1 MGGVAK
7 IDFGYNVGSGVVW
20 YDSVSIR
27 PYAPVEKA
35 YILAGPVTTPIGTV
49 ASLELV
55 LCGYGVVPDYSGF
68 GASSKHQQET
78 TPKRAPVAGPG
89 DVVLRV
95 GGLAGHETHLGV
107 VRLPL
112 SVLERLGLKP
122 GDFVEIIGAT
132 STYAV
137 AQPTEEEDIVKIDE
151 VTRSNAGAEL
161 SDYMRI
167 KKAVLPPAEKIVL
180 RTNQPVDAEYVKRYL
195 LFKPLTRGNITA
207 VPQQDKTVT
216 LRVEDVVPAP
226 AAYVQL
232 STKIEIQRDTYG
244 EHRQPE
250 VGTSPAP
257 YVLLK
262 VAEAKPRDVGRI
274 IVRIP
279 VRIMKKL
286 GIEPGDYVEI
296 VGRKTAYAQ
305 VWPTYPEDEDKDI
318 VQMDDAIRQNAGVG
332 IDDTVKI
339 KKAAL
344 KPAQRVVLAPTEP
357 VRVDPK
363 YLKEW
368 ILRGKP
374 VARGQAI
381 EVSFYGGAMR
391 FVVVQVEP
399 EPAAYVSIDTDV
411 IIKGVERTSSSGGY
425 SKPSAISLP
434 SRELSAGKELL
445 LGTAD
450 LFRAFGFLML
460 FISFIYVATNYD
472 AVGFNMPIFISSVGY
487 IVSVLISPIVYTFAD
502 RRAWAPALI
511 GALGTIP
518 LFAIMWKVSNVDLAD
533 LFTFVILWLS
543 ISAIITMQ
551 AYLEEWGSGRFYAAL
566 AGVIGVGYII
576 LAIAKTIDAI
586 RRYAR
591 AV

>member
-1 MGGVAK
+1 M
-7 IDFGYNVGSGVVW
+7 
-20 YDSVSIR
+20 
-27 PYAPVEKA
+27 
-35 YILAGPVTTPIGTV
+35 
-49 ASLELV
+49 
-55 LCGYGVVPDYSGF
+55 
-68 GASSKHQQET
+68 
-78 TPKRAPVAGPG
+78 
-89 DVVLRV
+89 
-95 GGLAGHETHLGV
+95 
-107 VRLPL
+107 
-112 SVLERLGLKP
+112 
-122 GDFVEIIGAT
+122 
-132 STYAV
+132 
-137 AQPTEEEDIVKIDE
+137 
-151 VTRSNAGAEL
+151 
-161 SDYMRI
+161 
-167 KKAVLPPAEKIVL
+167 
-180 RTNQPVDAEYVKRYL
+180 
-195 LFKPLTRGNITA
+195 
-207 VPQQDKTVT
+207 PQQDKTVT

-232 STKIEIQRDTYG
+232 STKIEIQRDTYS
-244 EHRQPE
+244 EHQQPE

-262 VAEAKPRDVGRI
+262 VAEARSRDVGRI

-286 GIEPGDYVEI
+286 GVEPGDYVEI

-305 VWPTYPEDEDKDI
+305 AWLVNPEDEDKDI
-318 VQMDDAIRQNAGVG
+318 VQMDDAIRQSAGVG
-332 IDDTVKI
+332 IGDTVKV

-368 ILRGKP
+368 ILLGKP
-374 VARGQAI
+374 VARGQTI
-381 EVSFYGGAMR
+381 EVSFYRGAMR

-399 EPAAYVSIDTDV
+399 EPAAYVSIDTDL
-411 IIKGVERTSSSGGY
+411 IIKGIERTSSSGGY
-425 SKPSAISLP
+425 SKPSAIGLP
-434 SRELSAGKELL
+434 SRELSVGKELL

-472 AVGFNMPIFISSVGY
+472 AVGFNMPIFTSSVGY
-487 IVSVLISPIVYTFAD
+487 IVSALISPIVSTFAD
-502 RRAWAPALI
+502 RRAWASALI

-518 LFAIMWKVSNVDLAD
+518 LLAYMSKASEGAPAD
-533 LFTFVILWLS
+533 LFTFAVLWLS
-543 ISAIITMQ
+543 ITGAITIQ
-551 AYLEEWGSGRFYAAL
+551 AYLEEWGSRRFYAAL
-566 AGVIGVGYII
+566 AGVIGVGYMV